1 MDRFIPNRS
10 ASNLDVANYN
20 VSREAKDVENLD
32 ALSPTKVGAAAGGGP
47 GPGPQP
53 SSTTSR
59 RSAPESQ
66 AACTLGAS

>member
-32 ALSPTKVGAAAGGGP
+32 AISPTKVGAGAGHCCLFVP
-47 GPGPQP
+47 D
-53 SSTTSR
+53 
-59 RSAPESQ
+59 
-66 AACTLGAS
+66 